1 MCLVQKCKQPQ
12 VSVTKKVERGTNTN
26 ALCSGIWATSCSVTR
41 EAHIHKK
48 IFKVV
53 RGTKAT

>member
-26 ALCSGIWATSCSVTR
+26 TLCSGIWATSCSVTR
-41 EAHIHKK
+41 ETHIHK
-48 IFKVV
+48 KVV